1 MYRILIIDTN
11 IQNIQLKNK
20 VKCIKLQETI
30 NELKNSEYDL
40 IFLNKKVESLEK
52 IILADYMQIPRELE
66 KLAINNEAKHT
77 YISLQIVNK
86 LIFDNMKIVEFKDF
100 YEEMII
106 ALMLKQ
112 FLIGETNLEKIYNN
126 ICPKEQNE
134 KEIRKIVEKVIRRN
148 YSVNKIIRK
157 CKYYICHKRINAKFF
172 ENILV
177 NIKNDINN
185 MENL

>member
-20 VKCIKLQETI
+20 VKYIKLKEAI
-30 NELKNSEYDL
+30 KELKTSEYDL
-40 IFLNKKVESLEK
+40 IFLKDKVESLEK
-52 IILADYMQIPRELE
+52 IILADYMQLPKELK
-66 KLAINNEAKHT
+66 KLAINNEENHT

-86 LIFDNMKIVEFKDF
+86 LIIDNLKIIEFKDF
-100 YEEMII
+100 YEEMAI
-106 ALMLKQ
+106 ALILKQ
-112 FLIGETNLEKIYNN
+112 FLIGETNLEKTYNN

-134 KEIRKIVEKVIRRN
+134 KEIRKTVEKVVRRS
-148 YSVNKIIRK
+148 YSAKKIIRK
-157 CKYYICHKRINAKFF
+157 CKYYMCHKRIKVKFF
-172 ENILV
+172 ENIFV